1 MEIDRPPSSALAL
14 DSSAARARSARDG
27 LTLTLALD
35 AGPLDAGQ
43 QLPGS
48 TVVAQRSPAIE
59 SASLRVAVESPW
71 ATAVTI
77 TF

>member
-1 MEIDRPPSSALAL
+1 MEIDRPPSSALTPN
-14 DSSAARARSARDG
+14 SSAARARSARDG

-43 QLPGS
+43 QSPGG
-48 TVVAQRSPAIE
+48 TVVAQLSLATESGLLRVAIE
-59 SASLRVAVESPW
+59 SPC